1 MKQIYILV
9 ISLTMLIN
17 QASALTIEQ
26 KMQSLDY
33 ISRFSQSMCTQV
45 PFSGRSNTIQL
56 NAEAKAEFN
65 NLIKYFINLGVGV
78 SAQASYSEYYG
89 IMQKDLLSALK
100 YNDSC
105 RKNYYDSLIK
115 LFKLDNP
122 VVTSEIDLGRKVD
135 TFKIKR
141 EDGMICETIISQ
153 NGSFSQKCQ

>member
-9 ISLTMLIN
+9 ISLMMLIN
-17 QASALTIEQ
+17 QASALTMEQ

-45 PFSGRSNTIQL
+45 PINGRSNSVQL

-100 YNDSC
+100 YNDAC
-105 RKNYYDSLIK
+105 RKNYYESLVK

-122 VVTSEIDLGRKVD
+122 IIASQIEFGSKAD
-135 TFKIKR
+135 TFKSKR
-141 EDGMICETIISQ
+141 EDGMICETMISQ